1 MSRLLH
7 PVDPD
12 LPRHRRCNQGTA
24 AFVLLCLADM
34 RSNGAESGG
43 LGGAL
48 VEAMSNAVQLQFG
61 VFVSIAGAILL
72 IVSAIQTPK
81 IVQSD
86 A

>member
-1 MSRLLH
+1 
-7 PVDPD
+7 
-12 LPRHRRCNQGTA
+12 
-24 AFVLLCLADM
+24 M